1 MSGTR
6 SRKSSFKTLDATRVT
21 ETLVRLHQ
29 RIIERFPRSGLASVC
44 GELVEIA
51 HVTTMQVDRIAQPN
65 VMLRAVSIGIIVAGF
80 AVLGYVGSI
89 IEYKRGMDNLFGVL
103 QGIEASF
110 NVILLIGGAMFFLS
124 TLESRWKR
132 QRALEHLHELRSVI
146 HVIDMHQ
153 LTKDPST
160 SATVARRTKS
170 SPQHGMTPFELVR
183 YLDYCS
189 EMLSLTAKLA
199 VLYAQ
204 SSRDGAVIN
213 AVTELE
219 QISANLSAKIW
230 QKITLIQSR
239 EDLSEAAGRTDGTD
253 TRMS

>member
-1 MSGTR
+1 MNVDAANKG
-6 SRKSSFKTLDATRVT
+6 SFRTLDAAEITK
-21 ETLVRLHQ
+21 TLARLQQ
-29 RIIERFPRSGLASVC
+29 RINERFPSAGLTAVC
-44 GELVEIA
+44 VELVEISRSTA
-51 HVTTMQVDRIAQPN
+51 ARAEQISKPHSV
-65 VMLRAVSIGIIVAGF
+65 LRTISAAVILTGL
-80 AVLGYVGSI
+80 AVLAYVASI
-89 IEYKRGMDNLFGVL
+89 IEYKHGADNLFGVL

-110 NVILLIGGAMFFLS
+110 NVVLLIGGAIFFLS
-124 TLESRWKR
+124 TIETRWKR
-132 QRALEHLHELRSVI
+132 QQALGNPHELRSVI

-160 SATVARRTKS
+160 PMSASRRTKS
-170 SPQHGMTPFELVR
+170 SPQHNLTPFELVR

-204 SSRDGAVIN
+204 SSRDNTVNN
-213 AVTELE
+213 AVTEIE

-239 EDLSEAAGRTDGTD
+239 EDWDVAPPSTSEKT
-253 TRMS
+253 